1 MKTSI
6 ALVGFMG
13 TGKTTVGK
21 MLARKLVKEFIELDA
36 EIEKKA
42 GKTISD
48 IFRES
53 GEEYFRQLEAETLKE
68 IAGRKN
74 FVIACGGGVVL
85 KPENI
90 FRLKQ
95 ECVIVCL
102 SAAPDVILQRVS
114 GDRNIRPLLDV
125 DGREKRIKELLEY
138 RRPLYTRAADIA
150 IDTSGIDA
158 PGVLKKILNALG
170 KYESFDK

>member
-6 ALVGFMG
+6 ALIGFMG

-21 MLARKLVKEFIELDA
+21 LLAGKLIKEFVEFDA

-42 GKTISD
+42 GKTIAE

-53 GEEYFRQLEAETLKE
+53 GEEYFRQLEIKE
-68 IAGRKN
+68 VKEVAGKKN
-74 FVIACGGGVVL
+74 LVIACGGGIVL
-85 KPENI
+85 KAENI

-102 SAAPDVILQRVS
+102 SAAPDIILQRIS
-114 GDRNIRPLLDV
+114 GDKNTRPLLDV
-125 DGREKRIKELLEY
+125 AGREKQIKELLQY
-138 RRPLYTRAADIA
+138 RWPLYQKAADIM

-158 PGVLKKILNALG
+158 PRVLKKILNALG
-170 KYESFDK
+170 KI